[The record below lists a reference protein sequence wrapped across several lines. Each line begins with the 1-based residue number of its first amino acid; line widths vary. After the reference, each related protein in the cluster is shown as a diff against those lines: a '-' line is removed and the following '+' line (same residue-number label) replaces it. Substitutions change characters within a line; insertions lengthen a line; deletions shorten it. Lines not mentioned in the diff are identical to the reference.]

1 MKNFMIMLCCFV
13 GLVIA
18 QEKKINSD
26 WQTYSSLGLFDH
38 RSGMT
43 FYSLS
48 KTKSLSNDRE
58 IFGSVGS
65 VLFIQSVA
73 AGMRFNFK
81 SRFTYFNRSYA
92 VVSLRVLSLPTQTS
106 NSNFRPVPTVAFGY
120 EKVLSDKSSINV
132 GAYIGFSDDGGSSP
146 FVMPTISY
154 IRRR

>member
-1 MKNFMIMLCCFV
+1 MKNFGVILYCSL
-13 GLVIA
+13 GLIFA

-26 WQTYSSLGLFDH
+26 WETYSSLGLFDH

-43 FYSLS
+43 FYSVS
-48 KTKSLSNDRE
+48 KTKSLSSNRE
-58 IFGSVGS
+58 IFGSIGS
-65 VLFIQSVA
+65 ILFIQSVA

-106 NSNFRPVPTVAFGY
+106 NSNLRPVPTVAFGY

-146 FVMPTISY
+146 FIMPTISY
-154 IRRR
+154 IRRL